1 MGPSASA
8 VQPADVSAD
17 KMTQLLKL
25 LTGLQEMVKDPSVQ
39 GMMGELSSQFPI
51 LGSGGGH
58 EVDAARAGAP
68 SSSKPGA
75 AAVKP
80 APEKSSSRKPTP
92 EICAKDRNVH
102 VDNTVDKTKPG
113 KDAPE
118 VKTEELE
125 DEDHRSDA
133 GDCGEEKEVNSST
146 HRKEHARLSRRMAS
160 IDAAQY
166 PEMVRLWNGS
176 RKDCG
181 GSNCVLTT
189 FFPPLTFF
197 SYL

>member
-118 VKTEELE
+118 AKTEELE

-146 HRKEHARLSRRMAS
+146 HRKEHAHSADVWPALMLPSTRRWFAFG
-160 IDAAQY
+160 
-166 PEMVRLWNGS
+166 MVAGRTVG
-176 RKDCG
+176 
-181 GSNCVLTT
+181 VPTV
-189 FFPPLTFF
+189 F
-197 SYL
+197 